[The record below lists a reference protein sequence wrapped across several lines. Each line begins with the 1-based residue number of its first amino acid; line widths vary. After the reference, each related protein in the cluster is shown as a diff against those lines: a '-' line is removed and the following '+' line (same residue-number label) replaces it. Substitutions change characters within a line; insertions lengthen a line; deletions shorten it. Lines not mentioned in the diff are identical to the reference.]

1 LWGEG
6 ERINKKLQRRE
17 REEVTMAA
25 LLVVRSWVD

>member
-17 REEVTMAA
+17 RVGHDGCSTGGEE
-25 LLVVRSWVD
+25 LG